1 VGTGLQPVGGSVC
14 RCRLDRTVDGGAGY
28 VSEFLVSGAEFR
40 TSGKTQIG
48 KYLASSDLGNN
59 AMSMLYVLIP
69 LAVVLLAL
77 AVWALLWAIK
87 NGQFDDL
94 ETHGW
99 SVVLDDDQKP
109 PELENDSN
117 PDANEEQNQ

>member
-1 VGTGLQPVGGSVC
+1 
-14 RCRLDRTVDGGAGY
+14 
-28 VSEFLVSGAEFR
+28 
-40 TSGKTQIG
+40 
-48 KYLASSDLGNN
+48 
-59 AMSMLYVLIP
+59 MSILYVLIP
-69 LAVVLLAL
+69 LAVMLLAL

-109 PELENDSN
+109 PPMDDTEDRIDKKE
-117 PDANEEQNQ
+117 